1 MIEPE
6 TYSNRVKGKFKEQD
20 KKDAQG
26 ELQADGNRLFW
37 GVGNGGEI
45 YRLSTQHKS
54 FAPLYS
60 HLRY

>member
-26 ELQADGNRLFW
+26 ELEADGNRLFLGGGKW
-37 GVGNGGEI
+37 RGN
-45 YRLSTQHKS
+45 LSS
-54 FAPLYS
+54 LYS
-60 HLRY
+60 A